1 MKKWMTIIICAVLFM
16 GCGPEED
23 QAGEN
28 VGLEI
33 KTEVYGQ
40 DDIVIQ
46 YPQIYGMGDED
57 REKKINE
64 LIQNH
69 VSEMGYFEPEV
80 SITEDGTRW
89 EWHLEKQ
96 MEYEVTFLD
105 EHMISI
111 LYQGESKLYSVRD
124 EYRFNYC
131 VDAYTIDL
139 NEMEELEL
147 SDFVEI
153 DENLVKRIK
162 DSTDILIAGGKV
174 DFSQERKESIV
185 DNESDE
191 RMIEGFTEEWG
202 DYEFCVTPNA
212 LIVSVGIGTSAGDYA
227 LVKIPN

>member
-33 KTEVYGQ
+33 KTEVYEQ
-40 DDIVIQ
+40 EDIVIQ

-64 LIQNH
+64 LIQDH

-139 NEMEELEL
+139 NEMEEL

-153 DENLVKRIK
+153 EENLVKKIEE
-162 DSTDILIAGGKV
+162 STDIRPAGGKA
-174 DFSQERKESIV
+174 DFSQDLKKSLVEDITVEDLIR
-185 DNESDE
+185 
-191 RMIEGFTEEWG
+191 GFTEKW
-202 DYEFCVTPNA
+202 DCYEFCVAHNA
-212 LIVSVGIGTSAGDYA
+212 LIISIGTATVAGDYV
-227 LVKIPN
+227 LVEIPN

>member
-33 KTEVYGQ
+33 KTEVYEQ

-69 VSEMGYFEPEV
+69 VSEMGYFDPEV

-153 DENLVKRIK
+153 DEGIMHFLESVQYGLLVSCHTAFVGGLLGFQLGTVLSDGEKRGHQVADRIGVGRFEK
-162 DSTDILIAGGKV
+162 CLQIIA
-174 DFSQERKESIV
+174 FH
-185 DNESDE
+185 
-191 RMIEGFTEEWG
+191 
-202 DYEFCVTPNA
+202 A
-212 LIVSVGIGTSAGDYA
+212 
-227 LVKIPN
+227 